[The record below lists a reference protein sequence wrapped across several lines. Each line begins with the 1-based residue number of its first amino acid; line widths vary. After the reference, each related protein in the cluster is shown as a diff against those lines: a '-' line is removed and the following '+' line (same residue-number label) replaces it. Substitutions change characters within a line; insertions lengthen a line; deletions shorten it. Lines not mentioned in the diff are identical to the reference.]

1 MRIANPREYVTDRAK
16 ITEDAYSKAV
26 DAGKWYWQMKRYTDN
41 DGNNLVTLYHLD
53 AGCYFDV
60 NQAVT
65 FAKKAKKE
73 CWLVEYQLGTIGA
86 AAYFTDE
93 VEAINFTLKIIEL
106 IKA

>member
-16 ITEDAYSKAV
+16 ITEETYLKAT
-26 DAGKWYWQMKRYTDN
+26 DAGKWCWQMKRYSDN
-41 DGNNLVTLYHLD
+41 DENNQVTLYHLD

-65 FAKKAKKE
+65 FARRAKRE
-73 CWLVEYQLGTIGA
+73 CWLVKYSLGEIGT

-93 VEAINFTLKIIEL
+93 VEAIDFTLKIIEL